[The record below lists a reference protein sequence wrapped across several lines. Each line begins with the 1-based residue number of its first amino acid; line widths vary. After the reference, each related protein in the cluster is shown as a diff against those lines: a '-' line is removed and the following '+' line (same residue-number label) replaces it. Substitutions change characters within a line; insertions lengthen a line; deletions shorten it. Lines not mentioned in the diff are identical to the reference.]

1 MKKKG
6 AKVVDKYVFE
16 PTPEILDKIKKV
28 TFHDQALKMNQEL
41 SKQVEKLIG
50 EKSDLLQDLDKNEK
64 LANMSMN
71 LLNQYQNAEREGQL
85 PLLLQPQ
92 IY

>member
-1 MKKKG
+1 MKLKDDMKKKG

-41 SKQVEKLIG
+41 SK
-50 EKSDLLQDLDKNEK
+50 
-64 LANMSMN
+64 
-71 LLNQYQNAEREGQL
+71 
-85 PLLLQPQ
+85 
-92 IY
+92 